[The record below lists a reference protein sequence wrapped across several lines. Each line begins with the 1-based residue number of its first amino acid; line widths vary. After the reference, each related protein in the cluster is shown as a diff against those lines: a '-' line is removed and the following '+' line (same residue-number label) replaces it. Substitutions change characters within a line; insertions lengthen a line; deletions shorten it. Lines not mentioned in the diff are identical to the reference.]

1 MDMLKRVSLIA
12 ACFAMLFMTIG
23 ARAERWDKKT
33 TFTFSQAVD
42 LPGIV
47 LPAGTYVFRL
57 ADVLGSRNVVQVLN
71 AEENHV
77 FATIMAVPDERVK
90 PGAKTLLGLEEQ
102 NAGLPMAIRQ
112 WFYAGDVAGVEFV
125 HR

>member
-1 MDMLKRVSLIA
+1 MLKRTSLIA
-12 ACFAMLFMTIG
+12 ACCAMLFMTIG

-33 TFTFSQAVD
+33 TFSFSQAVD

-57 ADVLGSRNVVQVLN
+57 ADVVGERNVIQILN
-71 AEENHV
+71 TEENHV
-77 FATIMAVPDERVK
+77 FATILAVPDARVK
-90 PGAKTLLGLEEQ
+90 PGAKTLLGFEERS
-102 NAGLPMAIRQ
+102 AGLPMAIHQ

>member
-1 MDMLKRVSLIA
+1 MDMLKRTSLIA

-57 ADVLGSRNVVQVLN
+57 ADVVAQRNVVQILN
-71 AEENHV
+71 PEENRV
-77 FATIMAVPDERVK
+77 YATILAVPDQRVK

-102 NAGLPMAIRQ
+102 SAGLPMAIHQ

>member
-1 MDMLKRVSLIA
+1 MLKRVSLIA

-47 LPAGTYVFRL
+47 LPAGTCVFKL
-57 ADVLGSRNVVQVLN
+57 ANVAGERYVVQILN

-77 FATIMAVPDERVK
+77 YATIRRG
-90 PGAKTLLGLEEQ
+90 PG
-102 NAGLPMAIRQ
+102 
-112 WFYAGDVAGVEFV
+112 
-125 HR
+125 

>member
-1 MDMLKRVSLIA
+1 MLKRTSLIA
-12 ACFAMLFMTIG
+12 ACCAMLFITIG
-23 ARAERWDKKT
+23 AKADRWDRQT
-33 TFTFSQAVD
+33 TFTFNQAVN

-57 ADVLGSRNVVQVLN
+57 SDVVVGRNVVQVLN
-71 AEENHV
+71 PEENHI
-77 FATIMAVPDERVK
+77 FATILTVPDERVK

-102 NAGLPMAIRQ
+102 RTGLPMAIHQ
-112 WFYAGDVAGVEFV
+112 WFYPGDVAGLEFV